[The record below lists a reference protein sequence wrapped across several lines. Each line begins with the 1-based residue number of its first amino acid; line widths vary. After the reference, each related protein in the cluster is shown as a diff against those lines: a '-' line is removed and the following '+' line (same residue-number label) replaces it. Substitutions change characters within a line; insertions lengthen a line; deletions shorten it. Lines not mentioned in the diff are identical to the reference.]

1 MITFGYKTK
10 FSSIFRALAAIGIG
24 LLMILGTGS
33 ATETVVKIIA
43 CFLFASGLVSL
54 IHGLVTERQA
64 GTFPLFGVNAAVDII
79 LGLVLFLNPS
89 LVAGFIVSMI
99 GVVLIIFGVLQF
111 IVLMS
116 AMSLLGSGFASLIL
130 SIAAVLGGIF
140 LIFKPLSKPSLMA
153 IFAGCFLVL
162 YGAQE
167 LLSTWKVNKAVKEY
181 EIRRTQEPAQEASPS
196 QTIPNVPTDAKEVEY
211 EKVDEQ

>member
-24 LLMILGTGS
+24 LLMILGTGN

-43 CFLFASGLVSL
+43 CFLFASGLVSV

-140 LIFKPLSKPSLMA
+140 LVFNPLSTSLMA